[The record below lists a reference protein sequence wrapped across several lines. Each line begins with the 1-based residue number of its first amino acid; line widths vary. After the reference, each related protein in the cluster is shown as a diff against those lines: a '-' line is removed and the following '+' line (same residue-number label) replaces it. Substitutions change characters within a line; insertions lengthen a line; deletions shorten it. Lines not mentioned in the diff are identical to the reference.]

1 MGKRALVC
9 ALANYVAER
18 EQFKDGVLWVS
29 VVVSECV
36 QRLVYSGGLLRY
48 RGCRSIGATT
58 GRLSGSFGARCCFSV
73 TEVDICML
81 HSDRAASMSHHPIS
95 CY

>member
-36 QRLVYSGGLLRY
+36 QRLVYSGGLL
-48 RGCRSIGATT
+48 
-58 GRLSGSFGARCCFSV
+58 
-73 TEVDICML
+73 
-81 HSDRAASMSHHPIS
+81 
-95 CY
+95 